1 MRNFSIILLSTLL
14 FACGESLS
22 YKMPD
27 KGTIETAIEKGE
39 FTEASKMVR
48 LYLACDTLTPRERYE
63 MSFLLEWMD
72 RVKDDFD
79 QTDSSVIAYIKKHYP
94 QATTE
99 QISEWEKRNAL
110 ENKVID
116 GQKRYFSLAGRNL
129 FRIDSLAE
137 KHFQYKEGEKPDSLT
152 RLLSKLIPQLVN
164 EAKTKKGVFVNP
176 VKMKIRYTLSVKPNE
191 VPDGESVRVWMPYP
205 RTDTK
210 SHTDIQLL
218 STTQPLYIISPDSYA
233 HKSIYMEG
241 VAVKDEPLKFGFELI
256 YTSFAQVHLFGA
268 EDIKDYDISGEIYKE
283 YTGESGQHIRF
294 SDNIRSA
301 VKEAIGEESNPYLK
315 ARKIYEWID
324 SNFPW
329 ASAREY
335 STIENIPE
343 YVLKNRHGD
352 CGQVSLLFITM
363 ARCAGVPAK
372 WQSGWMMHP
381 GNINLHDWAEV
392 WFEGVGWVPVDQ
404 SFGRVKSSKGDD
416 SAFYFFTKGL
426 DPYRLIVN
434 DNISG
439 EFFPAKIYPRS
450 ETVDFQRG
458 EVEWRGENLYFGR
471 WRYKMEVEYIK

>member
-1 MRNFSIILLSTLL
+1 MKNISIILLSTLL

-22 YKMPD
+22 YKVPD
-27 KGTIETAIEKGE
+27 LKTIEKTIEKGE
-39 FTEASKMVR
+39 FTEASKMIR
-48 LYLACDTLTPRERYE
+48 LFLACDTLSPEMRYK
-63 MSFLLEWMD
+63 MNFRLEWMA

-79 QTDSSVIAYIKKHYP
+79 QKDSSVMAYIKGHYP
-94 QATTE
+94 EVTPE
-99 QISEWEKRNAL
+99 QIAAWEKSNAL
-110 ENKVID
+110 ENMIID
-116 GQKRYFSLAGRNL
+116 GQKLYFASAGRNL

-137 KHFQYKEGEKPDSLT
+137 KHFKYKEGEKPDSLT
-152 RLLSKLIPQLVN
+152 RLLSKLIPQLVTQS
-164 EAKTKKGVFVNP
+164 KSKKEVYVNP
-176 VKMKIRYTLSVKPNE
+176 VKMKIKYTLTVKPNE
-191 VPDGESVRVWMPYP
+191 VPDGETVRVWMPFP

-210 SHTDIQLL
+210 AHTNVELL
-218 STTQPLYIISPDSYA
+218 NTTQPLYIVAPDSYK

-241 VAVKDEPLKFGFELI
+241 KATKDNPLVFGFELA
-256 YTSFAQVHLFGA
+256 YTSYAQVHLFSA
-268 EDIKDYDISGEIYKE
+268 SDVKEYDTNGEIYKE
-283 YTGESGQHIRF
+283 YTKESGQHIIF
-294 SDNIRSA
+294 SDNIKAA
-301 VKEAIGEESNPYLK
+301 VKEAVGEETNPYLK

-324 SNFPW
+324 CNFPW

-363 ARCAGVPAK
+363 ARCAGIPTK

-381 GNINLHDWAEV
+381 GNKNLHDWAEA
-392 WFEGVGWVPVDQ
+392 WFEGIGWVPVDQ

-416 SAFYFFTKGL
+416 DSFYFFTKGL

-434 DNISG
+434 DDISG
-439 EFFPAKIYPRS
+439 QFFPAKIHPRS

-471 WRYKMEVEYIK
+471 WRYKMEIEYL